1 MNLLWPSLIYNCY
14 YYLNTEPE
22 NNKIIIIKLDLILLH
37 LAFSCLS
44 NYVREGLK
52 KKSNLISE
60 NFDNKELDV
69 LLSSGEQVS
78 CSLLAGALIS
88 LGLKARSWL
97 GWQIPIVTNNN
108 YKFQKL
114 DI

>member
-1 MNLLWPSLIYNCY
+1 MSGATN
-14 YYLNTEPE
+14 E
-22 NNKIIIIKLDLILLH
+22 
-37 LAFSCLS
+37 
-44 NYVREGLK
+44 LK
-52 KKSNLISE
+52 QKSTLISKD
-60 NFDNKELDV
+60 FDDRELDV

-108 YKFQKL
+108 YISKFCKVF
-114 DI
+114 DFIERKFY